1 MTLYKDFV
9 KHSSADDMQ
18 WLGISASGSIDA
30 SGNNSVTFPPG
41 DRYYG
46 SNEWY
51 ALSISDKNK
60 VLKAC
65 RGINGGKKASKSEIN
80 SKSGGGVNNGQGE
93 WKSKITMLEKKVS
106 NKKRHLSVFNTAA
119 KPGSDNEESDDSYK
133 KDGNR
138 KNPALTLKINPKNSK
153 KV

>member
-1 MTLYKDFV
+1 MTVYKDFV

-80 SKSGGGVNNGQGE
+80 SKSGGGSIMG
-93 WKSKITMLEKKVS
+93 K
-106 NKKRHLSVFNTAA
+106 
-119 KPGSDNEESDDSYK
+119 GSGSPRLRCLR
-133 KDGNR
+133 R
-138 KNPALTLKINPKNSK
+138 K
-153 KV
+153 